1 MCLSGE
7 EACPLTPL
15 TLAGVISIDLNASGT
30 VINGTRHDDIYMC
43 FLDMIKAPNAVHR
56 RDKREVLWYDRN
68 IISTG
73 KFESI

>member
-1 MCLSGE
+1 M
-7 EACPLTPL
+7 TPL
-15 TLAGVISIDLNASGT
+15 TFSGVISIDLNASGT
-30 VINGTRHDDIYMC
+30 VNRTRQDDIYVC

-56 RDKREVLWYDRN
+56 RDKREALWYDRN